1 MVTEVN
7 SNTFLTDVIILVRD
21 KLSSNITDP
30 LSGSRAGNERFVMT
44 SYPQRAVNYPI
55 LTVVD
60 NSPSQISR
68 LGMQSE
74 ETTLRLNIEIRI
86 WARNVSERDKLFQEI
101 YTFMREDQFG
111 TDSSTSQ
118 NLHDFGLSSV
128 INVDEES
135 VKSKVMEINFLFV
148 TE

>member
-7 SNTFLTDVIILVRD
+7 SNTFLTDVIILIRD
-21 KLSSNITDP
+21 KLNSNITDP

-55 LTVVD
+55 ITVVD
-60 NSPSQISR
+60 NSPNQISR

-74 ETTLRLNIEIRI
+74 ETSMRLNIEIRI
-86 WARNVSERDKLFQEI
+86 WARNIIERDTLFQEI

-111 TDSSTSQ
+111 TNSSTSQ
-118 NLHDFGLSSV
+118 NLHDFGFNSV
-128 INVDEES
+128 VNIDETS
-135 VKSKVMEINFLFV
+135 VKSKVIEINFLFV

>member
-7 SNTFLTDVIILVRD
+7 SNTFLTDVIILMRD
-21 KLSSNITDP
+21 KLNSNIVDP

-44 SYPQRAVNYPI
+44 SYPQRAVKYPI
-55 LTVVD
+55 ITVVD
-60 NSPSQISR
+60 NSPSQLSR

-74 ETTLRLNIEIRI
+74 ETSMRLNLEIRI

-101 YTFMREDQFG
+101 YTFLRTDQFG
-111 TDSSTSQ
+111 TNSSTSQ
-118 NLHDFGLSSV
+118 NLHDFGFNSV
-128 INVDEES
+128 VNIDEVD